1 VTPTSSDIG
10 LSDGEFTKLCA
21 IVYKHTGITI
31 GDGRKSLLLSRL
43 RGRLRDIEVAD
54 FRSYIARL
62 ADDKVELQEFI
73 DRMTTNKTYCYRTPR
88 IWEHF
93 RHECVTDF
101 LPRSPVRPLRVWSA
115 ASSTGEE
122 ACTAGVLLE
131 DVRQKEQG
139 FDYAIQGTDISSSVL
154 KSAEAGSFAERM
166 VAPLRQD
173 QPELFARFMVR
184 NDAGEF
190 SPCPAIRTR
199 SKFKLHNLVEP
210 LKSSTPFDAVFLRN
224 VLIYFTPE
232 DQERILDNV
241 AGVMT
246 RDSVLYIGE
255 SETLSRL
262 KTAFEMIQPMVYRLG
277 PLAAGA

>member
-1 VTPTSSDIG
+1 MSREIE

-43 RGRLRDIEVAD
+43 RGRLRDIEAPD
-54 FRSYIARL
+54 FRSYISRIGE
-62 ADDKVELQEFI
+62 DKAELQEFI

-93 RHECVTDF
+93 RNECVTEF
-101 LPRSPVRPLRVWSA
+101 LSRNPMRPLRVWSA

-131 DVRQKEQG
+131 DVRQGHDG
-139 FDYAIQGTDISSSVL
+139 FDYAIHGTDISSAVL
-154 KSAEAGSFAERM
+154 KMAEAGSFSERM

-173 QPELFARFMVR
+173 QPDLFARFMVR
-184 NDAGEF
+184 NDAGAF
-190 SPCPAIRTR
+190 SPCPAIRAR
-199 SKFKLHNLVEP
+199 SKFKLHNLVER
-210 LKSSTPFDAVFLRN
+210 LKSSAPFDAVFLRN

-232 DQERILDNV
+232 DQERILANV

-262 KTAFEMIQPMVYRLG
+262 KTPFEMVQPMIYRLG
-277 PLAAGA
+277 PLATGS